1 MLHSGDS
8 DARWRMFRVNK
19 ELTFQVHPSVIFK
32 LGEDLITDDY
42 QALSELAKNCYD
54 ADASRSQISIFTKTR
69 YCLKNGVLT
78 ETEDQETD
86 DIRGMIEIADDGFGM
101 TEENIERGWLTI
113 SASVK
118 REMKLLGKTTPKGR
132 TPLGDKGLGRLG
144 AQRLGLILEMIT
156 KTAEGEALSVLIDWR
171 QFAGEEALSGI
182 PVSVRS
188 VGGFGRNH
196 GTTIRIYGLENVEQ
210 WKDKRALQEH
220 FIDIISPYSRDLGF
234 TVDLNVDDEPIDLRE
249 QSNVILK
256 HALLTYEL
264 DYSCRAMHVLGKM
277 NVHYLGD
284 LSRNDARIDWQNHI
298 AQDNGRKFYD
308 WLVSKKGKSLK
319 AFDVSYV
326 GEDETFLQAMFSFK
340 LDEIDKIE
348 RDNNE
353 IAYDPGSFVGRVD
366 YVARQSSVGNYP
378 DIENPAQYINAMN
391 GVRVYRDGFGV
402 PVKEIIPFAQQWS
415 SGRSWFTLRPANTV
429 GYINISAEKNSQL
442 VETSNRE
449 AFRDDVFSRN
459 LKRILAYWLD
469 MTAQLQTAVRRG
481 YNEFIKE
488 RTENEAGVESSAKTR
503 DLAASAKRTMDRVLE
518 TKLNNSDFKFTEA
531 VQRGKAAIDVLVQRL
546 NSAEVSVNDAWELA
560 GLGIAAESV
569 SHEAANVAQR
579 IIREAQAIKSRNNA
593 QYQDREINRSTIRI
607 ISMANAL
614 MKEVAHMDS
623 SLKYVRNRKDLFSVL
638 AFAKDTVDYA
648 RPKLAESGINI
659 EVYGNNFNV
668 RMNQGRLSQV
678 IDNLIDNSRYW
689 LSEAKKLKI
698 ISDPKITIALKKP
711 YLFVYDNGWGVH
723 SSVEASL
730 FEPFISHKGEGK
742 GRGLGLYI
750 SRQLLDAEG
759 CNITLEDDRNT
770 FGNRFRFRIDLSK
783 VEVY

>member
-1 MLHSGDS
+1 
-8 DARWRMFRVNK
+8 MFRVNK

-86 DIRGMIEIADDGFGM
+86 DIHGMIEIADDGFGM

-118 REMKLLGKTTPKGR
+118 REMKRLGKTTPKGR

-188 VGGFGRNH
+188 VGGFGRDH

-220 FIDIISPYSRDLGF
+220 FIDIISPYSKDLGF

-326 GEDETFLQAMFSFK
+326 GEDETFLQAMFSFE

-353 IAYDPGSFVGRVD
+353 MAYDPGSFVGRVD

-481 YNEFIKE
+481 YNEFIRE
-488 RTENEAGVESSAKTR
+488 STEKKAGIGSSARTM
-503 DLAASAKRTMDRVLE
+503 DLAASAKGTMDSVLRSYG
-518 TKLNNSDFKFTEA
+518 TAKLSNPEFTEA
-531 VQRGKAAIDVLVQRL
+531 VERGKAAVDVLVQRL
-546 NSAEVSVNDAWELA
+546 DDAEINVNDAWELA
-560 GLGIAAESV
+560 GLGIASESV
-569 SHEAANVAQR
+569 SHEASNIAQR
-579 IIREAQAIKSRNNA
+579 IIKEAQAIKSRNSA
-593 QYQDREINRSTIRI
+593 QYQDRGINGSSIRI

-614 MKEVAHMDS
+614 TKEVAHIDS
-623 SLKYVRNRKDLFSVL
+623 SLKYVRNRKDTFSVL
-638 AFAKDTVDYA
+638 AFAKDSADYA
-648 RPKLAESGINI
+648 RPKLAERGIDI
-659 EVYGNNFNV
+659 EVFGNDFSV

-678 IDNLIDNSRYW
+678 VDNLVDNSCYW
-689 LSEAKKLKI
+689 LSAAVKLKAVNA
-698 ISDPKITIALKKP
+698 PKITIELKEP
-711 YLFVYDNGWGVH
+711 CLLVYDNGWGVH
-723 SSVEASL
+723 SSVETSL
-730 FEPFISHKGEGK
+730 FEPFVSHKGEGK

-750 SRQLLDAEG
+750 SRQLLNAEE
-759 CNITLEDDRNT
+759 CSITLEDVRNA

-783 VEVY
+783 AEVR